1 MDEFGELF
9 VCSHSVQVDIDV
21 FLSSLTNHQPAISI
35 LSLQFLNLLFGL
47 TFGVV
52 ENLPLLAGMEVKE
65 VVVVSIENLLRS
77 TFEWVVVINIIH
89 NFVIVLDDILPGL
102 LISRNL
108 IRHHGLTLHLG
119 QLLHFILDV
128 CPHLAAV
135 GIE

>member
-65 VVVVSIENLLRS
+65 VVVVSIENLL
-77 TFEWVVVINIIH
+77 
-89 NFVIVLDDILPGL
+89 
-102 LISRNL
+102 
-108 IRHHGLTLHLG
+108 
-119 QLLHFILDV
+119 
-128 CPHLAAV
+128 
-135 GIE
+135 